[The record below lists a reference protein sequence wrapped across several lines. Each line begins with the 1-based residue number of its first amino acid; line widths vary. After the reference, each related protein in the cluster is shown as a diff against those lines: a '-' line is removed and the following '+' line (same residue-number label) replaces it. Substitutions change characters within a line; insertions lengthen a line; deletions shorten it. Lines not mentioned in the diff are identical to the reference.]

1 MTAPRPPAD
10 ETGPDPQTR
19 TESEPEP
26 ADTAD
31 EELSDTERAAAEFG
45 GE

>member
-1 MTAPRPPAD
+1 MTAPTPRAG
-10 ETGPDPQTR
+10 EPDPDP
-19 TESEPEP
+19 EVEPEP
-26 ADTAD
+26 AATED

>member
-1 MTAPRPPAD
+1 MTAPHPPSD
-10 ETGPDPQTR
+10 EPGP
-19 TESEPEP
+19 EPEP
-26 ADTAD
+26 ADAED